1 MLLKHLL
8 IISCILSL
16 VACGGGSGDSSPTP
30 TPTVNSSSSSTH
42 TNVSSSSS
50 SISSLINSSK
60 SSLVS
65 SAISSA
71 ANSSTTANS
80 SASSQ
85 ALAAPTNLSAKA
97 GNASVTLSWS
107 AVAGATSYHIFY
119 ATEANIISKN
129 ISAFQNGTWIKN
141 VATPYVLTGLQNNK
155 IYYFVIT
162 AVNNSTE
169 SLQSSE
175 VSAIPTA
182 DDPAK
187 QPTAQEV
194 LVIELINRARFDP
207 EAEATRYGIDL
218 NDGISGTQITKT
230 RKPPV
235 TVNPLLTDAARVHS
249 QWMLDNDIFAHEGAN
264 NNSPT
269 DRMITAGY
277 TFAGSW
283 SNGENI
289 AWAGTTAP
297 TIDLTQYA
305 LGHHEGL
312 FKSAGHRENI
322 LNAGF
327 REIGVGQKQGFF
339 MLNNTNYLS
348 SMLTEDFA
356 KSGNNY
362 FLTGVVYTDTNN
374 NQFYD
379 VGEGLDGITITT
391 NGKSYPV
398 YSTGAYSIPLTNGIY
413 DVVITGSSLPNTV
426 NYQIQISNAN
436 IKLNVVKTG
445 ATTNIVSW

>member
-1 MLLKHLL
+1 MLLRHLL

-16 VACGGGSGDSSPTP
+16 VACGGGSGGSSPTP
-30 TPTVNSSSSSTH
+30 TSPANSSSLSTSNS
-42 TNVSSSSS
+42 TSS

-60 SSLVS
+60 SSLAS

-71 ANSSTTANS
+71 INSSATTNS

-85 ALAAPTNLSAKA
+85 ALAIPQNLKAQA
-97 GNASVTLSWS
+97 GNASITVSWN

-141 VATPYVLTGLQNNK
+141 VTTPYTLTGLQNNK
-155 IYYFVIT
+155 IYYVVVT

-182 DDPAK
+182 DDSAK
-187 QPTAQEV
+187 FPSAQEV

-207 EAEATRYGIDL
+207 EAEATRYGIGL
-218 NDGISGTQITKT
+218 NDGISGTQITNA

-235 TVNPLLTDAARVHS
+235 TVNQLLTDAARVHS

-264 NNSPT
+264 SNSPT
-269 DRMITAGY
+269 DRMNTAGY
-277 TFAGSW
+277 SFAGSW

-312 FKSAGHRENI
+312 FKSAGHRKNI
-322 LNAGF
+322 LNADF
-327 REIGVGQKQGFF
+327 REIGVGQKQGYF

-362 FLTGVVYTDTNN
+362 FLTGVVYADANN

-413 DVVITGSSLPNTV
+413 DVVITGSSLPNSI
-426 NYQIQISNAN
+426 NYQIQINNAN
-436 IKLNVVKTG
+436 IKLNLLKTG
-445 ATTNIVSW
+445 NTTSVTSW